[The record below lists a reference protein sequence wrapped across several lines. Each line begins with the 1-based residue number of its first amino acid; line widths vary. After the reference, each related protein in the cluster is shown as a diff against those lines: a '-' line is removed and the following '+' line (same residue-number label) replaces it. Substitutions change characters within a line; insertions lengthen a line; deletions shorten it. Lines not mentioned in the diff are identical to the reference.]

1 MSWFKYDCKFCDETC
16 SIDIF
21 GFHLMEN
28 HFDHLSGSILMKDG
42 RVCLLSVTTNN
53 EDMFMC
59 TACGFAVKTQA
70 TFDKHLRTKGE
81 EHRKRHLANIC
92 AMKSSTFN
100 GSMNYISDIEIEE
113 EEEEEE
119 VIQPVP
125 KRRKV
130 EEFAGAGAGAGAGQ
144 PRLALPLSD
153 RFNQTYSDL
162 LQIYNELQKENWNLR
177 QQNEEL
183 TKKINSEKKQ
193 REDAIKLL
201 SIK

>member
-16 SIDIF
+16 SIDSF
-21 GFHLMEN
+21 GLHLMEN
-28 HFDHLSGSILMKDG
+28 HFDGLSGSIQIKDS
-42 RVCLLSVTTNN
+42 RIHLLSVTTDN

-81 EHRKRHLANIC
+81 EHRSRHLENIRV
-92 AMKSSTFN
+92 MKSSAFN
-100 GSMNYISDIEIEE
+100 GSLSYISDSEVES
-113 EEEEEE
+113 EEEE

-125 KRRKV
+125 KRRRLQ
-130 EEFAGAGAGAGAGQ
+130 EPAAAATAATAAAE

-162 LQIYNELQKENWNLR
+162 LNIYNELQKENRNLR
-177 QQNEEL
+177 QQNEEMM
-183 TKKINSEKKQ
+183 KKIVSEKKQ

>member
-1 MSWFKYDCKFCDETC
+1 MLTNMSWFKYDCKFCSETF
-16 SIDIF
+16 SIDIY
-21 GFHLMEN
+21 GYHLMEN
-28 HFDHLSGSILMKDG
+28 HFDHLSGCILMKDD
-42 RVCLLSVTTNN
+42 RVRLLSVTKDD

-59 TACGFAVKTQA
+59 TACGFAVKTQV
-70 TFDKHLRTKGE
+70 TFDKHLRTMGE
-81 EHRKRHLANIC
+81 EHRKRHLENIL
-92 AMKSSTFN
+92 AMKSSTFS
-100 GSMNYISDIEIEE
+100 GELNYVSDIEISANES
-113 EEEEEE
+113 EEE
-119 VIQPVP
+119 VIQPAP

-130 EEFAGAGAGAGAGQ
+130 EESAAAVMQ

-162 LQIYNELQKENWNLR
+162 LNIYNELQKENRNLR

-183 TKKINSEKKQ
+183 AKKMNAEKKQ